1 MTQDR
6 LYAIASGSFS
16 TKGLTLP
23 LISYGGSSLLV
34 TCAALALLMRVDYE
48 RRELEKNA
56 NGGAHR
62 TTFGD
67 ERSGGAA

>member
-1 MTQDR
+1 M
-6 LYAIASGSFS
+6 
-16 TKGLTLP
+16 
-23 LISYGGSSLLV
+23 LIP
-34 TCAALALLMRVDYE
+34 RVDYE